1 VDDVTMVSIS
11 PFVHPLEYN
20 LELTLSND
28 VNVTSKLK
36 GRVIIEF
43 RVDDTTP
50 LNQLSLNARNITAT
64 RYKLSFIEEN
74 GARAKRRRRRRAE
87 SNDTGGQENAGTSEI
102 CHINSLSRQYPSLK
116 LFSAFLDCNKN
127 NISVNM

>member
-1 VDDVTMVSIS
+1 
-11 PFVHPLEYN
+11 
-20 LELTLSND
+20 
-28 VNVTSKLK
+28 VTSKLK

-64 RYKLSFIEEN
+64 RYKLSLIEEN

-87 SNDTGGQENAGTSEI
+87 NNEGGQENAGTSEI
-102 CHINSLSRQYPSLK
+102 CHINSLLV
-116 LFSAFLDCNKN
+116 
-127 NISVNM
+127 NIPY

>member
-1 VDDVTMVSIS
+1 MVSIS
-11 PFVHPLEYN
+11 PFIHPLEYN

-50 LNQLSLNARNITAT
+50 LSQLSLNARNITAT
-64 RYKLSFIEEN
+64 RYKLSLIEEN

-87 SNDTGGQENAGTSEI
+87 NNDIGGQENAGTLEI
-102 CHINSLSRQYPSLK
+102 CHIN
-116 LFSAFLDCNKN
+116 FLLV
-127 NISVNM
+127 NIPH

>member
-1 VDDVTMVSIS
+1 MEEGGDIMIASVS
-11 PFVHPLEYN
+11 PFVHPLKYN

-28 VNVTSKLK
+28 INATLKLK

-64 RYKLSFIEEN
+64 RYKLSLIEEN
-74 GARAKRRRRRRAE
+74 GAHAKRRRRRRAE
-87 SNDTGGQENAGTSEI
+87 DIGGQENAGTFYRNQLKEI
-102 CHINSLSRQYPSLK
+102 D
-116 LFSAFLDCNKN
+116 LFDQNGS
-127 NISVNM
+127 